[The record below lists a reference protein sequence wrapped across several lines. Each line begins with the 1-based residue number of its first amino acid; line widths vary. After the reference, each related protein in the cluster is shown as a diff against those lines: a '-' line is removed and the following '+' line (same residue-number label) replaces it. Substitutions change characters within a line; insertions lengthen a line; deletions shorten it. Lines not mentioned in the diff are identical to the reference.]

1 MPITNNLGGKLEC
14 ARALVRGKKSLPSPP
29 ASMSELMS
37 EVESMN
43 SLLSHIEGYITSQ
56 DAGQTETPI
65 TAYLRNLKLI
75 SDDERLPQHIP
86 NSVLLQHFVEFRI
99 TLRGLAGVHAHP
111 TKPQSASESALVYTP
126 LSKIYT
132 QMNCANGPP

>member
-1 MPITNNLGGKLEC
+1 MCQGPGTWGKNSL
-14 ARALVRGKKSLPSPP
+14 LPSHP

-43 SLLSHIEGYITSQ
+43 SLLSHIEGYITRQ

-65 TAYLRNLKLI
+65 AAYLRNLKLI
-75 SDDERLPQHIP
+75 SDDERLPRHIP

-99 TLRGLAGVHAHP
+99 TLRGLAGGFMRIPLNLKV
-111 TKPQSASESALVYTP
+111 PQNQTIYPFVK
-126 LSKIYT
+126 KIYLYPGEL
-132 QMNCANGPP
+132 C

>member
-1 MPITNNLGGKLEC
+1 MHITNNLGVNWEC
-14 ARALVRGKKSLPSPP
+14 SRALGREKNSLLPSPP

-43 SLLSHIEGYITSQ
+43 SLLSHIEGYITRQ

-75 SDDERLPQHIP
+75 SDDERLPRHIP

-111 TKPQSASESALVYTP
+111 TKPQSASESDYIP
-126 LSKIYT
+126 LCQKNIFI
-132 QMNCANGPP
+132 PW

>member
-1 MPITNNLGGKLEC
+1 MHITNNLGVNWEC
-14 ARALVRGKKSLPSPP
+14 SRALGREKNSLLPSPP

-43 SLLSHIEGYITSQ
+43 SLLSHIEGYITRQ

-65 TAYLRNLKLI
+65 AAYLRNLKLI
-75 SDDERLPQHIP
+75 SEDERLPRHIP

-111 TKPQSASESALVYTP
+111 TKPQSASESDYNYTP
-126 LSKIYT
+126 LSKKYIYT
-132 QMNCANGPP
+132 LVNCPP